1 MFKLT
6 RRFFVALLLWRAVIS
21 AGAHEPFDCSSRL
34 MVISNAVR
42 IEVTMGMDGVH
53 QVLPAAGY
61 SPAEFK
67 NIVLPRRAGE
77 AIDLPVEFSV
87 RLFEVNLGEND
98 LTAHAVKVHCDGTE
112 VYFVASYSR
121 PLEGVLKLRAA
132 YFDVATVLR
141 AGTFIATDESGHRLG
156 WTLLSSDNPYTQI
169 QLPSLA
175 SNAQAGSITTNA
187 SAETLAS
194 QELTIQAE
202 PRSWRN
208 TFAQFFKLG
217 VEHILL
223 GFDHLV
229 FLAALLIGARQPKA
243 TFWIVTSFTLAHSV
257 TLALAALNL
266 VVISSRIIEPLI
278 AASIIAVGIEN
289 LVRPNAATDRYWL
302 AGGFGL
308 LHGFGFAGALREAG
322 LGQGGGAMAVSLF
335 SFNAGVEVGQ
345 LAVVAVFL
353 PMLFALRRL
362 KVFERHGTPAM
373 SGVVIILGGF
383 WMIQRLAA

>member
-1 MFKLT
+1 MIKRPWHFLIVL
-6 RRFFVALLLWRAVIS
+6 FLWGAALGAD
-21 AGAHEPFDCSSRL
+21 AHEPFDCSSRL
-34 MVISNAVR
+34 MVSTNEIR

-53 QVLPAAGY
+53 QILPAAGY
-61 SPAEFK
+61 APAEFK
-67 NIVLPRRAGE
+67 NIVLPRRARE
-77 AIDLPVEFSV
+77 AVAMPVEFAV
-87 RLFEVNLGEND
+87 RLFEVNAEGTNLN
-98 LTAHAVKVHCDGTE
+98 AQAVQVHCDGTE
-112 VYFVASYSR
+112 VYFAANYPR
-121 PLEGVLKLRAA
+121 PVEGVLKLRAA
-132 YFDVATVLR
+132 YFDTATVLR
-141 AGTFIATDESGHRLG
+141 AGTFIATDQSGQRLG

-187 SAETLAS
+187 PVETAAS
-194 QELTIQAE
+194 QETTDLVE
-202 PRSWRN
+202 PRSRRN

-217 VEHILL
+217 VEHILM

-229 FLAALLIGARQPKA
+229 FLAALLIGARQPKT

-257 TLALAALNL
+257 TLALAALNV

-302 AGGFGL
+302 AVGFGL

-322 LGQGGGAMAVSLF
+322 LGQEGGAMAVSLF
-335 SFNAGVEVGQ
+335 SFNVGVEVGQ

-353 PMLFALRRL
+353 PILFVLRRL
-362 KVFERHGTPAM
+362 KSFERHGTPAM

-383 WMIQRLAA
+383 WMIQRLMA